1 MGRIS
6 HHLKGKDYKKT
17 HQRCLDEQRA
27 LYLEKREKEIQEE
40 KKKKNIEEAAKPFK
54 SNWKK
59 ELSEAMTTAAILST
73 TIPASS
79 SSLENISISDKTLSS
94 TNASV
99 TNGGGGTGYNT
110 GLNLGAEM
118 ISISGGN
125 QSAKSFSLGTFDTSR
140 ATTVTFKSQL
150 GDYNNGGMASTED
163 TEIYF
168 VTDTDIILIDTIP
181 SNYDNYFGHSGSSH
195 PDYPFKAG
203 LFATMTSAQEDELR
217 SDFSDYVSGGFKS
230 ADQFAIYGKIVRFL
244 GIQQQVR
251 NHTYTIPAN
260 LRGTGQ
266 IIITQAKNTGTSWT
280 NDVAF
285 SNFEVKRT
293 TPINVFVGLDDP
305 EATNFIRTDP
315 IMRGL
320 SADERRK
327 KLEDMLDSGDEYL
340 LKQVGLQGS
349 TARPADTGNVQSW
362 EQSAINFDQQK
373 LEKDVAWLKGM
384 GKSFAQGYLG
394 GRTDAEANAIRS
406 ALGMQTRSTSSAQAK
421 FNSLPDYEKAWLN
434 KMGPAFTQ
442 GYLGTS
448 PSQPPTQSQPQNQ
461 PTPQQLANIE
471 ASLKQL
477 EIDKEND
484 KKAAVARNLEFAA
497 NLAMDAATV
506 AALLSP
512 IPGDEAAI
520 LAARGGQL
528 VKQGG
533 GQLVKQG
540 AKQTAFDKA
549 EAEVIKRTA
558 KATAEKAARRSPA
571 RTSQFNFDM
580 NRMRDAMQSGIK
592 PGRLYQSYEPQGQVI
607 SEKKLK
613 SPKEVLKDKIPG
625 YYDGKPAPLGFPD
638 NPPPEMV
645 NGMHP
650 DLVDGKKVADRF
662 NRLDPQSA
670 QAMPLTGNPHI
681 DKKVLKARKQ
691 PK

>member
-1 MGRIS
+1 MKRILQ
-6 HHLKGKDYKKT
+6 HVGAKDFKKT
-17 HQRCLDEQRA
+17 HQRKLDEKKA

-40 KKKKNIEEAAKPFK
+40 KQKKNIEEAAKPFK

-140 ATTVTFKSQL
+140 ATTVTFKSQM

-320 SADERRK
+320 SAEERRK
-327 KLEDMLDSGDEYL
+327 KLEDMLDAGDEYL

-349 TARPADTGNVQSW
+349 AARPADTGVVQSFMDI
-362 EQSAINFDQQK
+362 QAGDQRVTKTTYAPQK
-373 LEKDVAWLKGM
+373 
-384 GKSFAQGYLG
+384 
-394 GRTDAEANAIRS
+394 
-406 ALGMQTRSTSSAQAK
+406 SSD
-421 FNSLPDYEKAWLN
+421 S
-434 KMGPAFTQ
+434 
-442 GYLGTS
+442 TS
-448 PSQPPTQSQPQNQ
+448 PSAEYQAARQETERAKARYDALKARASVTPTDLTQAKQDYEDASAREFAAMTGRQFNSNYKAPTPDSQPQ
-461 PTPQQLANIE
+461 TGLT
-471 ASLKQL
+471 ASQRM
-477 EIDKEND
+477 EIDKQIRKAQSDARQSRQDAMNNQMAAAATGVVAGASLAGILAATGGIIGGLRTAPAVAQVSRAVATQKSLNAL
-484 KKAAVARNLEFAA
+484 KKAADLR
-497 NLAMDAATV
+497 
-506 AALLSP
+506 
-512 IPGDEAAI
+512 
-520 LAARGGQL
+520 
-528 VKQGG
+528 
-533 GQLVKQG
+533 
-540 AKQTAFDKA
+540 KA
-549 EAEVIKRTA
+549 SKL
-558 KATAEKAARRSPA
+558 KAARSMGQNVRGRGMGDRWSGPP
-571 RTSQFNFDM
+571 QFN
-580 NRMRDAMQSGIK
+580 
-592 PGRLYQSYEPQGQVI
+592 SYEPQGQVI

-613 SPKEVLKDKIPG
+613 SPKEVLDNKIPG
-625 YYDGKPAPLGFPD
+625 YYDGKPAPLGFPET
-638 NPPPEMV
+638 PPPEMV